1 MNLAQAM
8 SLVVQPVQDL
18 KRRSQLRADGETTM
32 PFTLVALREDRVLC
46 VVSGPRMAAILACAD
61 TLAIGLAPQMLVAAG
76 QVTLPERP
84 ESSDV
89 PAQAAGLGIA
99 YTSMS
104 RELEAAL
111 AVQRFEVV
119 GDREVRFGPP
129 AKGAPDDK
137 AIMDHLAVAMAK
149 APLDPARVARKDE
162 AGTAG
167 QAADP
172 ETTPDQTTEPADP
185 PNFLPV
191 GQGRL
196 AIDAGTATTAHR
208 KVAGIG
214 GTVLMVASSPEHAT
228 RLLAYGLPEKLLLS

>member
-18 KRRSQLRADGETTM
+18 KRRSQRRADGETTM

-46 VVSGPRMAAILACAD
+46 VVSAPRMAAVLDCAD

-84 ESSDV
+84 ESPDV
-89 PAQAAGLGIA
+89 PAQAEGQGIA

-104 RELEAAL
+104 REREAAL

-137 AIMDHLAVAMAK
+137 TVMDHLAAAMAK
-149 APLDPARVARKDE
+149 TPLDPARVARKDTS
-162 AGTAG
+162 TAETAD
-167 QAADP
+167 QAAGP
-172 ETTPDQTTEPADP
+172 GSAPAQTTEPPD
-185 PNFLPV
+185 FLPV
-191 GQGRL
+191 EQGRL

-208 KVAGIG
+208 KVADVG
-214 GTVLMVASSPEHAT
+214 GTVLVLARSPERAT
-228 RLLAYGLPEKLLLS
+228 QLLAYGLPQKLLLS